1 MEMAKRL
8 RAQYPAAR
16 YELDWKTPE
25 QLLVA
30 TILAAGSK
38 DAAVNQVTPVL
49 FSRWTEL
56 RSLAKA
62 APNELEAVLNPLG
75 LAAQKTK
82 RLLAIARALVEQ
94 HGGEV
99 PRSLEAL
106 VALAGVGRKTANV
119 VLTQGFQ
126 IPSGIIVDVHVSRL
140 ARRMGLTSSDD
151 ADEIER
157 QLTALLPR
165 DEWISFGAAGVLHGR
180 YTCLA
185 KQPRCGDCV
194 LSDLCP
200 SKVETATAA
209 ASASMS
215 TSRSTSASASAS
227 AAWPEEY
234 QLPGLPALETSPTAP
249 PTAVMPDEL
258 PADWALLLSAELSSG
273 WYRDLTGRVA
283 ADRAKG
289 SVYPPPDRVFEA
301 FRFTPL
307 ESLKVVLLGQDP
319 YHGAGQA
326 HGLAFS
332 VPPGVK
338 PPPSLVNI
346 FKELHSDV
354 GVKVTATGCLE
365 GWARQGILLLNT
377 ALTVRES
384 EPGSH
389 SALGW
394 EKLTDAVIRHL
405 SARPSHTVFVLWG
418 AHARKKVPLVDRSRH
433 TVVQGAHPSPLS
445 QKLWFGSKPFSQ
457 IDAALKAH
465 RQAPIDWSLT

>member
-1 MEMAKRL
+1 MGPRDTAIEMARRL
-8 RAQYPAAR
+8 RAQHPSAR
-16 YELDWKTPE
+16 YELDWKTPG

-30 TILAAGSK
+30 TVLAAGSK
-38 DAAVNQVTPVL
+38 DAAVNEVTPAL
-49 FSRWTEL
+49 FSRWPDL

-62 APNELEAVLNPLG
+62 APHELAAVLNPLG

-82 RLLAIARALVEQ
+82 RLLATAGALVEQ

-106 VALAGVGRKTANV
+106 LALPGIGRKTANV
-119 VLTQGFQ
+119 VLTQGLG
-126 IPSGIIVDVHVSRL
+126 IPSGIIVDVHVSRV
-140 ARRMGLTSSDD
+140 ARRVGLTTSED

-165 DEWISFGAAGVLHGR
+165 GEWISFGAAGVLHGR

-185 KQPRCGDCV
+185 KQPRCGGCV
-194 LSDLCP
+194 LADLCP
-200 SKVETATAA
+200 SKVETSA
-209 ASASMS
+209 ASGSGG
-215 TSRSTSASASAS
+215 
-227 AAWPEEY
+227 WPAEY
-234 QLPGLPALETSPTAP
+234 QLPALPAPKAP
-249 PTAVMPDEL
+249 PTAAPPPPLAVPDGL
-258 PADWALLLSAELSSG
+258 PPDWARLLSAELGSS
-273 WYRDLTGRVA
+273 WFCDLTGRVA

-289 SVYPPPDRVFEA
+289 NVYPPANRVFAA
-301 FRFTPL
+301 FHFTPL

-319 YHGAGQA
+319 YHGEGQA

-346 FKELHSDV
+346 FKELHSDLGAEV
-354 GVKVTATGCLE
+354 PATGCLE

-377 ALTVRES
+377 ALTVREG

-394 EKLTDAVIRHL
+394 EKLTDAVIRHV
-405 SARPSHTVFVLWG
+405 SARPGHTVFVLWG
-418 AHARKKVPLVDRSRH
+418 AHARKKAPLVDQGRH
-433 TVVQGAHPSPLS
+433 TVVEGAHPSPLS
-445 QKLWFGSKPFSQ
+445 QKLWFGSKPFSR

-465 RQAPIDWSLT
+465 HQAPIDWSLP